1 MMVIIVLDSGDGRKD
16 LSYIY
21 TAREREREREIGK
34 EKSLLFQLSQK
45 SFLSFLN
52 KMEKIR
58 KKENGGERILFKKI
72 S

>member
-21 TAREREREREIGK
+21 TAREREREIGK

-58 KKENGGERILFKKI
+58 KKENGGERILLKK
-72 S
+72 SHE